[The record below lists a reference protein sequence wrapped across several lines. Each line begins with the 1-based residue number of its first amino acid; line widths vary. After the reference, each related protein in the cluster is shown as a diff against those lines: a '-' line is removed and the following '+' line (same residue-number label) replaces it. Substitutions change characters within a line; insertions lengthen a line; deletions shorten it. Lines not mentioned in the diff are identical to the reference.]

1 MIGRL
6 RAAVSAML
14 SASASK
20 AEPPAMPTVSELA
33 RKRSRSDAADAE
45 HGRRRTRQTSS
56 RAALTAPP
64 FIPPA
69 LAAGTAAE
77 GQRANDALI
86 FWSRLSSA
94 LSVFEPRSKRWPG
107 RGLGRRRSCTRP
119 TGSASRRDADEVRQ
133 PAMRA
138 QRISFVVAVLASAV
152 LARAAIPPD
161 VE

>member
-86 FWSRLSSA
+86 FWSRLRSA
-94 LSVFEPRSKRWPG
+94 LSVFEPRSKRWP
-107 RGLGRRRSCTRP
+107 RRR
-119 TGSASRRDADEVRQ
+119 
-133 PAMRA
+133 M
-138 QRISFVVAVLASAV
+138 L
-152 LARAAIPPD
+152 RAAALAEGGRAHARRAPLRAGTRMR
-161 VE
+161 